1 MKLKTEEI
9 NTSIEEVNPQS
20 CSSDSMYKKIIKD
33 RIQFIEESLRVI
45 KESFNHLYS
54 EDENND

>member
-1 MKLKTEEI
+1 MKLKTEEK
-9 NTSIEEVNPQS
+9 NTPIEEVDSQS
-20 CSSDSMYKKIIKD
+20 VSSNSIYKKIIKD

-54 EDENND
+54 EDEDND